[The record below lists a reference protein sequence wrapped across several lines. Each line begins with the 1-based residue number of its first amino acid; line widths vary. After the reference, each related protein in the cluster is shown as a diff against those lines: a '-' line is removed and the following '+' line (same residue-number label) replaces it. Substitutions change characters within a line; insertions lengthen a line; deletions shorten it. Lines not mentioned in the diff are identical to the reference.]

1 MATKPVMEAE
11 ALPKVGVT
19 VVSLIV
25 GEPGLL
31 TISSESGRIQ
41 VSPSLCI
48 HSSAVLTKVNLSSVS
63 CIVYSENAGGF
74 FCSVVRV
81 VGKLCLSPGGGSRDA
96 LCAPLGV
103 VGVSMAVP
111 GVGRRKSLCAV
122 LGIIGISQFASLVAV
137 SPVVSILHRIEGR
150 GRRGGFGAAVRRRE
164 AASEEGK
171 GERAR
176 GNDVGR
182 SAMGERQHGGSSVEV
197 QVRWM
202 WG

>member
-103 VGVSMAVP
+103 
-111 GVGRRKSLCAV
+111 
-122 LGIIGISQFASLVAV
+122 IGISQFASLVAV